1 LIGAFEGGRPRSTQ
15 MPPDLW
21 SDAAGRGGRYRGGER
36 VDGACEHR
44 YDGEV
49 LLSKTITA
57 CGGDGEKALAQG

>member
-1 LIGAFEGGRPRSTQ
+1 MIGALRRKATSTQ

-21 SDAAGRGGRYRGGER
+21 LDAAGRGAGIEEVRAS
-36 VDGACEHR
+36 DWACEHR